1 MNSIP
6 SVTSIALHP
15 TSRQKLRDELC
26 DKITLEKCQELFLAR
41 MPMHVVDYLKSKG
54 LVPTELMFSKNRSSV
69 VHRRVDQAD
78 SWLHSINQF
87 KESMVDGCG
96 TLSTRAD
103 VLEGKPGEGL
113 VLRITYSFEQQKNSF
128 SVSRSIPLGGDMEVM
143 AILDYKEWI
152 KKEPDSD
159 IKKQTLAHLKLYH
172 DIYLNNSIHDA
183 DIASALTGDNWEW
196 FDSSMRVNLGF

>member
-26 DKITLEKCQELFLAR
+26 DKITLAKCQELFLAR
-41 MPMHVVDYLKSKG
+41 MPARVVDYLKSKG
-54 LVPTELMFSKNRSSV
+54 SVPTELMFSKNRSSV
-69 VHRRVDQAD
+69 ADIRVDQAE
-78 SWLHSINQF
+78 SWLHSISRYN
-87 KESMVDGCG
+87 ESMVGGCG
-96 TLSTRAD
+96 ILSAQAD

-113 VLRITYSFEQQKNSF
+113 LLHITYRFEQKKNSF
-128 SVSRSIPLGGDMEVM
+128 SASRSIPLGGDMETM

-172 DIYLNNSIHDA
+172 ETYLNDSIYGD
-183 DIASALTGDNWEW
+183 DIAGILAGDNWEW
-196 FDSSMRVNLGF
+196 FDSCMRVNLGF